1 MKKIVIAKERRW
13 FAGQS
18 QQGERGWY
26 VSAKGGSHYLSP
38 TLKWQ
43 LGVVSPEDCFVR
55 TRREAR
61 ERLKAWKQKQ
71 PSKLYSF
78 DTV

>member
-1 MKKIVIAKERRW
+1 MNKIVINKEGLRG
-13 FAGQS
+13 FGLKS
-18 QQGERGWY
+18 RGWY
-26 VSAKGGSHYLSP
+26 VCAEGGFQYLTP

-43 LGVVSPEDCFVR
+43 LGATSPEDCFVK
-55 TRREAR
+55 TRKLAR
-61 ERLKAWKQKQ
+61 ERLKAWKQKK